1 MILETSNHSSIERS
15 IYNILRKNFL
25 EQRSITWKPI
35 KVELI
40 VNKQLTDDF
49 FGKYILN
56 KKKKRS
62 PFSLSLAVLYNME
75 KLVFF

>member
-15 IYNILRKNFL
+15 IHNILRKNFL

-40 VNKQLTDDF
+40 VNTQLTDDF
-49 FGKYILN
+49 FGKYN
-56 KKKKRS
+56 FK
-62 PFSLSLAVLYNME
+62 
-75 KLVFF
+75 